1 MKRLCLALLALLFA
15 IPAFGQGNSGKSTL
29 VQSSPEPLPNCN
41 PATTG
46 TQEPMIW
53 DLTAQL
59 LKTCGPTA
67 NTWTAV
73 GSGGGGGGGTVTT
86 FSIAGSTAPY
96 FSAVVTSPTSTPL
109 LTFTITPQVANCILA
124 GPTSGGSAVPTC
136 RAAVAAD
143 IPTLDISAKTSGN
156 LPVTRLNSGTSAGA
170 TTFWRGD
177 GTWAVPGGT
186 GSVSS
191 ISTTSPITGGPIT
204 TTGTIACPTC
214 TTSASALTANRIL
227 LGNGGQ
233 AINLVASLGST
244 TTVLHG
250 NAAGAP
256 TFAAV
261 SLTTDVSG
269 NLPVTNLNSGTS
281 ASASTFWRGDGTWAA
296 PPGSGTVT
304 SIVFSSPLTGGT
316 VTTTGTV
323 GCTTCVTSAA
333 SLTANAIM
341 VGSGSQGSQTLGS
354 LGTTTTVLHG
364 NAAGVPS
371 FSAVS
376 LSADVTGNLPVTN
389 LNSGTS
395 ASSTT
400 FWRGDG
406 TWATPAGSGNV
417 TAGATLTLNQLV
429 IGGNTTAVSTLGSL
443 GTTTTVLHGN
453 AGGAPSFAA
462 VSLTADV
469 TGNLPVTNLNSGTS
483 ASSSTF
489 WRGDG
494 TWASPPAT
502 GITSLNGLTG
512 TTQTFATGT
521 TGADFNISS
530 SGTTHTF
537 NIPSAS
543 TANRGLVTIAAQS
556 FLGAKTFTLGTIT
569 SAASPIA
576 STATWNSGATTFDGW
591 LEDVTDTSSAAGSF
605 LMRLRVGGTSQFSV
619 NKSGVVTA
627 LGALTALSLTSNG
640 AGSGKL
646 ALTASGGGTFGWT
659 TPAVVS
665 SYNWAVPAADAQGV
679 VTSDGAGNLSI
690 TNPTAMS
697 SFCSG
702 TATSTATLFLF
713 EAGATTVA
721 CTDTTENLSI
731 PAATAGTIRNLRVKS
746 GTAGFAAGSGVMTL
760 RKNGVDTAVT
770 CTVGTGTTC
779 SDTTHNFTVVAGD
792 LISLKMVT
800 VGTETIANVRATW
813 EKE

>member
-1 MKRLCLALLALLFA
+1 MKKLCPALPFLILLLSGCPMSHA
-15 IPAFGQGNSGKSTL
+15 QGNSGKTTL
-29 VQSSPEPLPNCN
+29 VQSSPQPLPNCN
-41 PATTG
+41 PAQVG
-46 TQEPMIW
+46 QQEPMIW

-59 LKTCGPTA
+59 LKTCGPAA

-73 GSGGGGGGGTVTT
+73 GSGGGGGGGTVVS
-86 FSIAGSTAPY
+86 FSIAGATAPY
-96 FSAVVTSPTSTPL
+96 FSAAVTSPTSTPV
-109 LTFTITPQVANCILA
+109 LTFTITPQSANTVAA
-124 GPTSGGSAVPTC
+124 GPTGGGAVAPTY
-136 RAAVAAD
+136 RSLVAAD
-143 IPTLDISAKTSGN
+143 IPLISLATGVTGN
-156 LPVTRLNSGTSAGA
+156 LPVTNLNSGTSAGA

-177 GTWAVPGGT
+177 GTWAIPGGS

-191 ISTTSPITGGPIT
+191 VATTSPITGGPIT
-204 TTGTIACPTC
+204 TTGTIACATC
-214 TTSASALTANRIL
+214 VTSSAALTANRL
-227 LGNGGQ
+227 VVGGGLQATAVLG
-233 AINLVASLGST
+233 SLGTT

-250 NAAGAP
+250 NAGGLP
-256 TFAAV
+256 TFGAV
-261 SLTTDVSG
+261 ALSTDVTG

-281 ASASTFWRGDGTWAA
+281 ASSATFWRGDGTWAA

-304 SIVFSSPLTGGT
+304 SIVFSAPLTGGT

-371 FSAVS
+371 FGAVS

-395 ASSTT
+395 ASSST

-417 TAGATLTLNQLV
+417 TAGGTLTINQLV

-469 TGNLPVTNLNSGTS
+469 SGNLPVTNLNSGTS

-502 GITSLNGLTG
+502 GITSLNGLSG

-543 TANRGLVTIAAQS
+543 ASNRGLVTIAAQT
-556 FLGAKTFTLGTIT
+556 FLGAKLFTLGTIT
-569 SAASPIA
+569 SAATPIA

-591 LEDVTDTSSAAGSF
+591 TEDVTDTSSAAGSF

-627 LGALTALSLTSNG
+627 LGALTAVSLTSNG

-646 ALTASGGGTFGWT
+646 ALTASGGGTFGWQA
-659 TPAVVS
+659 PAVVT
-665 SYNWAVPAADAQGV
+665 SYTWTVPGADKSGQIR
-679 VTSDGAGNLSI
+679 SDGAGNLSI
-690 TNPTAMS
+690 TPDTVTGTNCNSAASPAVCASASAGTVAIANPATTIQVNTTSVSVNSEIFVFEDS
-697 SFCSG
+697 SLG
-702 TATSTATLFLF
+702 TRLGVTCNTSTGRTYTVSARNSATSFTITAS
-713 EAGATTVA
+713 AT
-721 CTDTTENLSI
+721 
-731 PAATAGTIRNLRVKS
+731 PAANSACLS
-746 GTAGFAAGSGVMTL
+746 Y
-760 RKNGVDTAVT
+760 
-770 CTVGTGTTC
+770 
-779 SDTTHNFTVVAGD
+779 
-792 LISLKMVT
+792 LIV
-800 VGTETIANVRATW
+800 N
-813 EKE
+813 

>member
-1 MKRLCLALLALLFA
+1 MKRLALALLFA
-15 IPAFGQGNSGKSTL
+15 TSAFGQGNSGKTTL
-29 VQSSPEPLPNCN
+29 VQSSPQPLPNCN
-41 PATTG
+41 PAQVG
-46 TQEPMIW
+46 QQEPMIW

-59 LKTCGPTA
+59 LKTCGPA
-67 NTWTAV
+67 VNTWTAV
-73 GSGGGGGGGTVTT
+73 GGGGGGGSVTN
-86 FSIAGSTAPY
+86 FSIAGSTSPY
-96 FSAVVTSPTSTPL
+96 FTAAVTAPTTSPL
-109 LTFTITPQVANCILA
+109 LTFTITSQAANTVAA
-124 GPTSGGSAVPTC
+124 GPTTGVATTPTF
-136 RAAVAAD
+136 RSLVAAD
-143 IPTLDISAKTSGN
+143 IPVIDISTKTSGN
-156 LPVTRLNSGTSAGA
+156 LLVTRLNSGTSAGP

-177 GTWAVPGGT
+177 GTWAVPGGS

-204 TTGTIACPTC
+204 TTGTIACATC
-214 TTSASALTANRIL
+214 VTSAASLTANRIA
-227 LGNGGQ
+227 LGAGGQ
-233 AINLVASLGST
+233 GLSVVASLGTT

-250 NAAGAP
+250 NAGGAP
-256 TFAAV
+256 TFGAV
-261 SLTTDVSG
+261 ALSTDVTG

-281 ASASTFWRGDGTWAA
+281 ASSATFWRGDGTWAA

-371 FSAVS
+371 FAAVS
-376 LSADVTGNLPVTN
+376 LSADVTGNLPVGN

-395 ASSTT
+395 ASSST

-417 TAGATLTLNQLV
+417 TAAGTLTINQLV

-453 AGGAPSFAA
+453 AGGVPSFGA
-462 VSLTADV
+462 VSLSADV

-521 TGADFNISS
+521 SGTDFGISS

-543 TANRGLVTIAAQS
+543 AANRGLVTIAAQT
-556 FLGAKTFTLGTIT
+556 FLGAKLFTLGTIT

-591 LEDVTDTSSAAGSF
+591 LEDVTDTSSAGGSF
-605 LMRLRVGGTSQFSV
+605 LMRLRVGGTAQFSV
-619 NKSGVVTA
+619 DKAGNTVA
-627 LGALTALSLTSNG
+627 LGSATSNSVVSNG

-646 ALTASGGGTFGWT
+646 TLTSGGGGTAAIAANTGATASYVWT
-659 TPAVVS
+659 LPT
-665 SYNWAVPAADAQGV
+665 ADASGQIR
-679 VTSDGAGNLSI
+679 SNGAGVISVNPGFASA
-690 TNPTAMS
+690 TNCSAVGTSASPSVASCGSAAAGQFSCATA
-697 SFCSG
+697 
-702 TATSTATLFLF
+702 AT
-713 EAGATTVA
+713 GATCQVN
-721 CTDTTENLSI
+721 TT
-731 PAATAGTIRNLRVKS
+731 AVTANSEIFVFES
-746 GTAGFAAGSGVMTL
+746 
-760 RKNGVDTAVT
+760 DTAVT
-770 CTVGTGTTC
+770 GTRLGVTCNTSTTVIPTSRILASSVAATSFTINLGTVTTNPAC
-779 SDTTHNFTVVAGD
+779 FSYMVV
-792 LISLKMVT
+792 
-800 VGTETIANVRATW
+800 N
-813 EKE
+813 

>member
-1 MKRLCLALLALLFA
+1 MKKFYPALPFIALMLSGCPMSHA
-15 IPAFGQGNSGKSTL
+15 QGNSGKSTL
-29 VQSSPEPLPNCN
+29 VQSSPQPLPNCN

-59 LKTCGPTA
+59 LKTCGPAA

-73 GSGGGGGGGTVTT
+73 GSGGGGGGGTVVS
-86 FSIAGSTAPY
+86 FSIAGTTSPY
-96 FSAVVTSPTSTPL
+96 FSAAVTSPTSTPV
-109 LTFTITPQVANCILA
+109 LTFTITPQSANTVAA
-124 GPTSGGSAVPTC
+124 GPTTGAAAVPTF
-136 RAAVAAD
+136 RSLVAAD
-143 IPTLDISAKTSGN
+143 IPVINLASSAAGGVTGN
-156 LPVTRLNSGTSAGA
+156 LAVTHLNSGTSAGA

-177 GTWAVPGGT
+177 GTWAVPGGV

-191 ISTTSPITGGPIT
+191 VGTASPLTGGPIT

-214 TTSASALTANRIL
+214 TTSAAALTANRIL
-227 LGNGGQ
+227 LGNGLQ
-233 AINLVASLGST
+233 AISVVASLGTT

-250 NAAGAP
+250 NAGGAP
-256 TFAAV
+256 TFGAV
-261 SLTTDVSG
+261 ALSTDVTG

-281 ASASTFWRGDGTWAA
+281 ASATTFWRGDGTWAA

-304 SIVFSSPLTGGT
+304 SITFSGPLTGGT

-376 LSADVTGNLPVTN
+376 LSADVTGNLPVAN

-395 ASSTT
+395 ASSST

-417 TAGATLTLNQLV
+417 TAAGTLTINQLV

-443 GTTTTVLHGN
+443 GTSTTVLHGN
-453 AGGAPSFAA
+453 AGGAPTFGA
-462 VSLTADV
+462 VSLSADV
-469 TGNLPVTNLNSGTS
+469 TGNLPVTNLNSGTA

-521 TGADFNISS
+521 SGTDFGISS

-543 TANRGLVTIAAQS
+543 ASNRGLVTTAAQT
-556 FLGAKTFTLGTIT
+556 FLGAKLFTLGTI
-569 SAASPIA
+569 SAAASPIA
-576 STATWNSGATTFDGW
+576 STATWNNAGVTFDG
-591 LEDVTDTSSAAGSF
+591 LLTDVTDTASAAGSF

-627 LGALTALSLTSNG
+627 LGALTAVSLTSNG

-646 ALTASGGGTFGWT
+646 ALTASGGGTFGWQA
-659 TPAVVS
+659 PAVVT
-665 SYNWAVPAADAQGV
+665 SYTWTVPGADAAGDIR
-679 VTSDGAGNLSI
+679 SDGAGTLTI
-690 TNPTAMS
+690 NP
-697 SFCSG
+697 G
-702 TATSTATLFLF
+702 VKTATNCNSSASPAVCAAAS
-713 EAGATTVA
+713 AGSVAIANPATTVVVN
-721 CTDTTENLSI
+721 T
-731 PAATAGTIRNLRVKS
+731 
-746 GTAGFAAGSGVMTL
+746 
-760 RKNGVDTAVT
+760 TAVT
-770 CTVGTGTTC
+770 ANSQVFVFEDSSLGTRLGVTCNTSTGRTYTVSARTAAT
-779 SDTTHNFTVVAGD
+779 SFTITASATPGANNACLSYLVV
-792 LISLKMVT
+792 
-800 VGTETIANVRATW
+800 N
-813 EKE
+813 

>member
-1 MKRLCLALLALLFA
+1 MGNDSEHGAQRRQHSGRSSGGQRKLRLSGYLHAVPRDDPPRHNLGPEHPNYIARLGVCSREDLCGEEARRRCRLAADTSSRDRYDRRPDRVGSFQPVSVCSTLCQRDNRLRRDWEQLMKRLCLALLFA
-15 IPAFGQGNSGKSTL
+15 IPAFGQGNSGKTTL
-29 VQSSPEPLPNCN
+29 VQSSPQPLPNCN
-41 PATTG
+41 PAQVG
-46 TQEPMIW
+46 QQEPMIW

-73 GSGGGGGGGTVTT
+73 GSGGGGGGGTVTN
-86 FSIAGSTAPY
+86 FSIAGTTSPY
-96 FSAVVTSPTSTPL
+96 FTAAVTSPTSTPL
-109 LTFTITPQVANCILA
+109 LTFTITPQSANTVAA
-124 GPTSGGSAVPTC
+124 GPTSGGAAAPTF
-136 RAAVAAD
+136 RALVAAD
-143 IPTLDISAKTSGN
+143 IPLISLATGVTGN
-156 LPVTRLNSGTSAGA
+156 LPVTNLNSGTSAGA

-177 GTWAVPGGT
+177 GTWAVPGGS

-191 ISTTSPITGGPIT
+191 IATTSPITGGPIT
-204 TTGTIACPTC
+204 TTGTIACATC
-214 TTSASALTANRIL
+214 TTSAAALTANRIL
-227 LGNGGQ
+227 LGNGLQ
-233 AINLVASLGST
+233 AISVVASLGST

-250 NAAGAP
+250 NAGGAP
-256 TFAAV
+256 TFGAV
-261 SLTTDVSG
+261 ALSTDVTG

-281 ASASTFWRGDGTWAA
+281 ASSSTFWRGDGTWAA

-304 SIVFSSPLTGGT
+304 SITFSSPLTGGT

-371 FSAVS
+371 FGAVS
-376 LSADVTGNLPVTN
+376 LSADVTGNLRVTN

-395 ASSTT
+395 ASSST

-417 TAGATLTLNQLV
+417 TAGGTLTINQLV

-453 AGGAPSFAA
+453 VGGAPSFGSVNLATD
-462 VSLTADV
+462 VS
-469 TGNLPVTNLNSGTS
+469 GNLPVTNLNSGTS

-502 GITSLNGLTG
+502 GITSLNGLIG

-521 TGADFNISS
+521 SGTDFNISS

-591 LEDVTDTSSAAGSF
+591 TEDVTDTSSAAGSF
-605 LMRLRVGGTSQFSV
+605 LMRLRVGGTSQCSV
-619 NKSGVVTA
+619 NA
-627 LGALTALSLTSNG
+627 
-640 AGSGKL
+640 
-646 ALTASGGGTFGWT
+646 
-659 TPAVVS
+659 P
-665 SYNWAVPAADAQGV
+665 
-679 VTSDGAGNLSI
+679 
-690 TNPTAMS
+690 
-697 SFCSG
+697 
-702 TATSTATLFLF
+702 
-713 EAGATTVA
+713 
-721 CTDTTENLSI
+721 
-731 PAATAGTIRNLRVKS
+731 
-746 GTAGFAAGSGVMTL
+746 
-760 RKNGVDTAVT
+760 
-770 CTVGTGTTC
+770 
-779 SDTTHNFTVVAGD
+779 
-792 LISLKMVT
+792 
-800 VGTETIANVRATW
+800 
-813 EKE
+813 

>member
-1 MKRLCLALLALLFA
+1 MKKLCPALPLLVLLLSGCPMSHA
-15 IPAFGQGNSGKSTL
+15 QGNSGKSTL
-29 VQSSPEPLPNCN
+29 VQSSPQPLPNCN
-41 PATTG
+41 PATVG
-46 TQEPMIW
+46 QQEPMIW

-59 LKTCGPTA
+59 LKTCGPAA

-73 GSGGGGGGGTVTT
+73 GSGGGGGGGTVVS
-86 FSIAGSTAPY
+86 FSIAGATAPY
-96 FSAVVTSPTSTPL
+96 FSAAVTSPTSTPV
-109 LTFTITPQVANCILA
+109 LTFTITPQSANTVAA
-124 GPTSGGSAVPTC
+124 GPIIGSAAAPTY
-136 RAAVAAD
+136 RLLTGAD
-143 IPTLDISAKTSGN
+143 IPLISLATGVTGN
-156 LPVTRLNSGTSAGA
+156 LPVTNLNSGTSAGA

-177 GTWAVPGGT
+177 GTWAIPGGS

-191 ISTTSPITGGPIT
+191 VGTSSPLTGGPIT
-204 TTGTIACPTC
+204 TTGTIACATC
-214 TTSASALTANRIL
+214 VTSAAALTASRL
-227 LGNGGQ
+227 VVGGGLQ
-233 AINLVASLGST
+233 ATAVLASLGTT

-250 NAAGAP
+250 NAGGLP
-256 TFAAV
+256 TFGAV
-261 SLTTDVSG
+261 ALSTDVTG

-281 ASASTFWRGDGTWAA
+281 ASSATFWRGDGTWAA

-304 SIVFSSPLTGGT
+304 SIVFSAPLTGGT

-371 FSAVS
+371 FGAVS

-395 ASSTT
+395 ASSST

-417 TAGATLTLNQLV
+417 TAGGTLTINQLV

-443 GTTTTVLHGN
+443 GTSTTVLHGN
-453 AGGAPSFAA
+453 AGGAPSFGS
-462 VSLTADV
+462 VSLSADV

-512 TTQTFATGT
+512 TTQTFAVGT
-521 TGADFNISS
+521 SGADFNISS

-543 TANRGLVTIAAQS
+543 AANRGLVTIAAQT
-556 FLGAKTFTLGTIT
+556 FLGAKLFTLGTIT

-591 LEDVTDTSSAAGSF
+591 TEDVTDTSSAAGSF

-627 LGALTALSLTSNG
+627 LGALTAVSLTSNG

-646 ALTASGGGTFGWT
+646 ALTASGGGTFGWQA
-659 TPAVVS
+659 PAVVS
-665 SYNWAVPAADAQGV
+665 SYTWTVPGADKSGQIR
-679 VTSDGAGNLSI
+679 SDGAGNLSI
-690 TNPTAMS
+690 TPDTVTGTNCNSAASPAVCASASAGTVAIANPATTIQVNTTSVSVNSEIFVFEDS
-697 SFCSG
+697 SLG
-702 TATSTATLFLF
+702 TRLGVTCNTSTGRTYTVSARNSATSFTITAS
-713 EAGATTVA
+713 AT
-721 CTDTTENLSI
+721 
-731 PAATAGTIRNLRVKS
+731 PAANSACLS
-746 GTAGFAAGSGVMTL
+746 Y
-760 RKNGVDTAVT
+760 
-770 CTVGTGTTC
+770 
-779 SDTTHNFTVVAGD
+779 
-792 LISLKMVT
+792 LIV
-800 VGTETIANVRATW
+800 N
-813 EKE
+813 